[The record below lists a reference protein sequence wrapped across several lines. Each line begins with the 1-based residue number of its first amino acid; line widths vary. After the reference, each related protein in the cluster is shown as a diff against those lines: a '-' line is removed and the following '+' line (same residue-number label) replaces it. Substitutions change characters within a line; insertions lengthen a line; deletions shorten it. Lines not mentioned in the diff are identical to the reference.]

1 MSFREIAESNLL
13 YILVGVSL
21 AIIVAIIIFY
31 TITSYRESLKMG
43 ISKKELNTVIKSS
56 MIFSIV
62 PSLAIVT
69 GLVTLVAV
77 IGIPYGWF
85 RLSVVG
91 SLAYELMA
99 SNMAL
104 SALGLDITTATGEAF
119 GTMMWAMCLPITL
132 TIVLNLIL
140 VKPIHMKTAATIGGD
155 QKWQALSQTC
165 FMTALLCALVVPMF
179 GTVTSALTF
188 VTSALCGILITVISE
203 KTGAKW
209 LSEFTLA
216 ISLIV
221 AMASSLLWTNLF
233 G

>member
-1 MSFREIAESNLL
+1 MSFREISESGLL
-13 YILVGVSL
+13 YILVGISL
-21 AIIVAIIIFY
+21 AIIVGIIISY
-31 TITSYRESLKMG
+31 TVTSYKESLKLG

-56 MIFSIV
+56 MAFSIV

-104 SALGLDITTATGEAF
+104 SALGLDVSNATGEAF
-119 GTMMWAMCLPITL
+119 GTMMWAMCIPITL
-132 TIVLNLIL
+132 TIVLNLFL
-140 VKPIHMKTAATIGGD
+140 VKPIHMKTATTIEGD

-179 GTVTSALTF
+179 GTIVSALTF
-188 VTSALCGILITVISE
+188 VTSAVCGLTITFISK

-209 LSEFTLA
+209 LGEFTLA

-221 AMASSLLWTNLF
+221 AMASSLLWTNIF

>member
-1 MSFREIAESNLL
+1 MGFREIAESNLL

-21 AIIVAIIIFY
+21 AIIVGIIIFY
-31 TITSYRESLKMG
+31 TVISYKESLKLG
-43 ISKKELNTVIKSS
+43 ITKKELNKVIKSS

-104 SALGLDITTATGEAF
+104 SALGLDIASANGEAF

-132 TIVLNLIL
+132 TIILNLIL
-140 VKPIHMKTAATIGGD
+140 VKPIHMKTATTIGGD

-179 GTVTSALTF
+179 GTIVSAMTFITSA
-188 VTSALCGILITVISE
+188 ACGIVIILVSK
-203 KTGAKW
+203 KTGAEW
-209 LSEFTLA
+209 LGEFTLA

-221 AMASSLLWTNLF
+221 AMASSLLWTNIF